1 MRGRMQNQRGFT
13 LLEITFALLLLMF
26 VSLGAIG
33 MFIHAVKYNTGA
45 DDRAIAIAIA
55 EEKMEEIRGLPFND
69 ALLAETAAGGV
80 LYDPDPTVRVGRSF
94 SVRRIVVDE
103 SATLK
108 KITVRV
114 TPQGANGQWAKTPV
128 EVVTR
133 RASTEVGPYM
143 R

>member
-1 MRGRMQNQRGFT
+1 MKTPPKSQSGFT
-13 LLEITFALLLLMF
+13 LLEITFALLLLLF
-26 VSLGAIG
+26 ISLGAVG
-33 MFIHAVKYNTGA
+33 MFIHAVKNNTGA

-55 EEKMEEIRGLPFND
+55 EEKMEEIRGLPFDD
-69 ALLAETAAGGV
+69 ALLDATAAGGV
-80 LYDPDPTVRVGRSF
+80 LYNPDPTVRVGRSF
-94 SVRRIVVDE
+94 GVRRIVVDE

-108 KITVRV
+108 RITIRV

-133 RASTEVGPYM
+133 RASTDVGPYT